1 MFGLYEKRLFE
12 IFLNE
17 DFKTSDTQTHTHE
30 SHQHPLTNQM
40 AVSLLNRGES
50 SAPTSLKVCFGDRLD
65 DASDRKGG
73 VEGGVWKGE
82 ADFDEQADD
91 VDLTTTTAV
100 TGSGGCCEVEFFGDF
115 IFDIGAA
122 VVVGGVTSLFRAV
135 DGADK
140 FPFDVELAM
149 DNVSTP

>member
-1 MFGLYEKRLFE
+1 MCL
-12 IFLNE
+12 
-17 DFKTSDTQTHTHE
+17 
-30 SHQHPLTNQM
+30 
-40 AVSLLNRGES
+40 
-50 SAPTSLKVCFGDRLD
+50 GDRLD

-91 VDLTTTTAV
+91 VDLTTTTAAG
-100 TGSGGCCEVEFFGDF
+100 TCSDGCCEVEFFGDF

-122 VVVGGVTSLFRAV
+122 VVVGEVTSSFRAV

-140 FPFDVELAM
+140 FPFDVELTM